1 MKRQERLQQS
11 AQEKEQ
17 SQVSHQVSQDKL
29 QAQADLLETQR
40 MVHVKKQEL
49 DELKS
54 AQTLSLSRI
63 IKVQDELEG
72 YEKGVKAIEA
82 LIKELF

>member
-11 AQEKEQ
+11 TQEKEQ
-17 SQVSHQVSQDKL
+17 SQVSHQVAQDKL

-40 MVHVKKQEL
+40 MVSVKKQEL

-54 AQTLSLSRI
+54 APTLSLSRI
-63 IKVQDELEG
+63 VQVQDELEG

>member
-1 MKRQERLQQS
+1 MKRTDRLQQS
-11 AQEKEQ
+11 ATAKEQ
-17 SQVSHQVSQDKL
+17 AGVSFQVQQDKL
-29 QAQADLLETQR
+29 QAQSDLLATQQK
-40 MVHVKKQEL
+40 VQSKLQEL

-54 AQTLSLSRI
+54 APKLSLPEI

-72 YEKGVKAIEA
+72 YEKGAKAIEK